1 MKTVTSAGLSALLIS
16 TLAGSQALAGAFQ
29 LNERSAAALGA
40 SLSGSVSSARDV
52 TFATFNPAALNT
64 VEKFES
70 GGNISAV
77 LPIAEGTF
85 QNGPLDGTDVDGDL
99 LGVVPSF
106 ALGYRLNNKLVVGFT
121 TYAPFGLSTDYDKD
135 SPVQADAR
143 ESDLLTVS
151 ISPSVA
157 YSITDKLTFGASLDV
172 LYAEARLTS
181 NGGAL
186 GDIELDGNDW
196 GVSFSAGLLFEPI
209 PGTQIGAAYH
219 HGYDLKFPTDT
230 FLGQS
235 GNAQASL
242 PGWAHIGVTQRITDD
257 LRVMAEGRWIN
268 WSKFDSIDISTPALV
283 GAPGLAGA
291 LSSVSDVQG
300 YKDSFFVSVGTEDDI
315 NDQLTVRGGVAW
327 DATPTT
333 DKLRSVRVPDE
344 DRLWLSAGASYNIT
358 ESMSADIAYSYL
370 HALRDADVT
379 LRNGPLA
386 GSELDFDGGAHIFSL
401 GWHLKF

>member
-1 MKTVTSAGLSALLIS
+1 M
-16 TLAGSQALAGAFQ
+16 AGSQALAGAFH

-52 TFATFNPAALNT
+52 TFATFNPAALKT

-99 LGVVPSF
+99 LGVVPSL

-121 TYAPFGLSTDYDKD
+121 TYAPFGLSTDFDKD

-157 YSITDKLTFGASLDV
+157 YSITDNLTFGASLDV
-172 LYAEARLTS
+172 LYAEARLSS

-186 GDIELDGNDW
+186 DDIELDGNDW

-230 FLGQS
+230 FLGQR

-257 LRVMAEGRWIN
+257 LRHLDTRAGRHAIR
-268 WSKFDSIDISTPALV
+268 LV
-283 GAPGLAGA
+283 KLGQRCAGL
-291 LSSVSDVQG
+291 QG
-300 YKDSFFVSVGTEDDI
+300 FV
-315 NDQLTVRGGVAW
+315 
-327 DATPTT
+327 
-333 DKLRSVRVPDE
+333 LR
-344 DRLWLSAGASYNIT
+344 
-358 ESMSADIAYSYL
+358 
-370 HALRDADVT
+370 
-379 LRNGPLA
+379 
-386 GSELDFDGGAHIFSL
+386 F
-401 GWHLKF
+401 GWHRVRHKRSTHRPGRRGLGRDPDHRQAAVRARAGRGPSLALGRRELQHHRIDVG

>member
-1 MKTVTSAGLSALLIS
+1 M
-16 TLAGSQALAGAFQ
+16 AGSQALAGAFH

-52 TFATFNPAALNT
+52 TFATFNPAALKT

-99 LGVVPSF
+99 LGVVPSL

-121 TYAPFGLSTDYDKD
+121 TYAPFGLSTDFDKD

-157 YSITDKLTFGASLDV
+157 YSITDNLTFGASLDV
-172 LYAEARLTS
+172 LYAEARLSS

-186 GDIELDGNDW
+186 DDIELDGNDW

-230 FLGQS
+230 FLGQR

-257 LRVMAEGRWIN
+257 LR
-268 WSKFDSIDISTPALV
+268 KFDSIDISTPAL
-283 GAPGLAGA
+283 AGTPFA
-291 LSSVSDVQG
+291 SLSSVSDVRG
-300 YKDSFFVSVGTEDDI
+300 YKDSFFVSVGTEYDI

-327 DATPTT
+327 DETPTT

-344 DRLWLSAGASYNIT
+344 DRLWLSVGASYNIT
-358 ESMSADIAYSYL
+358 ESMSADLAYSYL
-370 HALRDADVT
+370 HALRDADVK